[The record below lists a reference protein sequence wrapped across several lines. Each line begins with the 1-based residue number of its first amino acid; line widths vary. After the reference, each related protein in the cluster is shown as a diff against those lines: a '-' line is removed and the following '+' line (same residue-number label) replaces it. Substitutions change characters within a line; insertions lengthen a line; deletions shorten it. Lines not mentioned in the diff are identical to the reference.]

1 MSNQS
6 LQNWSKLFFKKL
18 GLSSFQVQLTEL
30 DDSIRVI
37 NTDLVLM
44 GLNLFSY
51 SLKIYNLCM
60 NQYFGSNQ
68 WMIQIIKLIYMI
80 ILQIGLIQFSSSNH
94 WLETVEVN
102 NISLL
107 LIGLNLLLLPEKLR
121 FDEDYEWSCS

>member
-1 MSNQS
+1 MCEKQDTCMLLLTEKFRFVNNYFVSNQS

-51 SLKIYNLCM
+51 SLKIQFVYESVFWVKSMNHKTNLHDHFT
-60 NQYFGSNQ
+60 NWTDPVFKFN
-68 WMIQIIKLIYMI
+68 
-80 ILQIGLIQFSSSNH
+80 
-94 WLETVEVN
+94 
-102 NISLL
+102 SLT
-107 LIGLNLLLLPEKLR
+107 
-121 FDEDYEWSCS
+121 

>member
-1 MSNQS
+1 MLLLTEKFRFVNNYFVSNQS

-51 SLKIYNLCM
+51 SLKIQFVNESLFWVKSMNDPDHKTNLHDHLTNWTDPVFKFKSLRLSQVSDL
-60 NQYFGSNQ
+60 NQSQ
-68 WMIQIIKLIYMI
+68 WI
-80 ILQIGLIQFSSSNH
+80 IL
-94 WLETVEVN
+94 T
-102 NISLL
+102 
-107 LIGLNLLLLPEKLR
+107 
-121 FDEDYEWSCS
+121 YC